1 MLHQSAAASS
11 RSVPCRPPLLSSL
24 PLLLLLSPKPK
35 QTSKK
40 NKHKKPLSF
49 LKLVD
54 RDRLCAGNLTLE
66 TIDVKSQTRNSA
78 FLAKDMEVSPRSW
91 SKRASWRLFR
101 KRELY
106 SFTPGP
112 SRVREDE
119 RKEQKRNESWFD
131 KTLEE
136 SFTLMLLVG
145 SPNPNQPCNTFPS
158 STVLCI
164 PTHLVSDAAPTP
176 GLFDVGARPAF
187 NDLSSGN
194 ASSKISWWLSKWGS
208 YKIEEG
214 RVAPSADMTQELQWQ
229 AKWVNPKS

>member
-11 RSVPCRPPLLSSL
+11 RLVPCRPPLLSSL

-35 QTSKK
+35 QTCKK
-40 NKHKKPLSF
+40 NKHKKPRSF

-101 KRELY
+101 KRESY
-106 SFTPGP
+106 SFTPGS
-112 SRVREDE
+112 SRDREDEE
-119 RKEQKRNESWFD
+119 RKEQKRNESSFD

-136 SFTLMLLVG
+136 SFTVMLLVG
-145 SPNPNQPCNTFPS
+145 SPNPNSGTLQHFPMIHS
-158 STVLCI
+158 
-164 PTHLVSDAAPTP
+164 PMYSDA
-176 GLFDVGARPAF
+176 
-187 NDLSSGN
+187 SSLWR
-194 ASSKISWWLSKWGS
+194 SSNSWSLRCWG
-208 YKIEEG
+208 KAWI
-214 RVAPSADMTQELQWQ
+214 
-229 AKWVNPKS
+229 